1 MPVTIKGF
9 IETSLIEWEGM
20 LVSILFL
27 PGCNYRCSYCHSPHL
42 VYASEDMETIPT
54 KVVMESLRRRK
65 GWMDGVVVSGG
76 EPTLQKGL
84 KELLRRLKALGLK
97 VKLDTNGSNP
107 DVLEELLKE
116 RLLDCIAMDVK
127 APLREEE
134 YSRATGRPCDVEA
147 LKRSIRLILQ
157 SGIEHEFRTTVCPGL
172 LAEEGVGEIARDLL
186 GTKRYVLQSFR
197 PNNCLDPNMLGV
209 EPYPEETLRKFKEIA
224 RGHLGHCLI
233 RGEPSSY

>member
-20 LVSILFL
+20 LASILFL
-27 PGCNYRCSYCHSPHL
+27 PGCNFRCSYCHSPHL
-42 VYASEDMETIPT
+42 VYSSEDMETIPLE
-54 KVVMESLRRRK
+54 VIMESLRKRR
-65 GWMDGVVVSGG
+65 GWIDGVVISGG

-84 KELLRRLKALGLK
+84 KELIRQLKALGLK

-107 DVLEELLKE
+107 NILAELLEEG
-116 RLLDCIAMDVK
+116 LLDCIAMDVK

-134 YSRATGRPCDVEA
+134 YGKAAGGPCDVEA
-147 LKRSIRLILQ
+147 LRRSIRIILQ

-172 LAEEGVGEIARDLL
+172 LAEDGIGEIARDVR

-197 PNNCLDPNMLGV
+197 PNNCLDPDMLEV
-209 EPYPEETLRKFKEIA
+209 KPYPAETLKKFREIVQY
-224 RGHLGHCLI
+224 HLGHCSI
-233 RGEPSSY
+233 RGEPSP

>member
-20 LVSILFL
+20 LASILFL
-27 PGCNYRCSYCHSPHL
+27 PGCNFRCSYCHSPHL
-42 VYASEDMETIPT
+42 VYSSEDMETIPLEAI
-54 KVVMESLRRRK
+54 MESLRKRR
-65 GWMDGVVVSGG
+65 GWIDGVVISGG

-84 KELLRRLKALGLK
+84 KGLIGQLKALGLK

-107 DVLEELLKE
+107 SVLAELLEEG
-116 RLLDCIAMDVK
+116 LLDCIAMDVK

-134 YSRATGRPCDVEA
+134 YGKAAGGPCDVEA
-147 LKRSIRLILQ
+147 LRRSIRIILQ

-172 LAEEGVGEIARDLL
+172 LAEDGIGEIARDVR

-197 PNNCLDPNMLGV
+197 PNNCLDPDMLEV
-209 EPYPEETLRKFKEIA
+209 KPYPAETLKKFREIVQD
-224 RGHLGHCLI
+224 HLGHCSI
-233 RGEPSSY
+233 RGEPSP